1 MVARFCSSH
10 AAQDPVNTVAH
21 LRHDHERGPRLCA
34 VEGLSEEDQKIITL
48 ARSVRARTGASEGA
62 AVRDETGRTYAAAT
76 VALPSLQLS
85 ALRLA
90 VAMAVSSGASSLEAA
105 AVVSQATGPSA
116 EDLAAVA
123 DLGPQAPVYHAGSD
137 GRLRA
142 TLGHVR

>member
-1 MVARFCSSH
+1 MVI
-10 AAQDPVNTVAH
+10 AH
-21 LRHDHERGPRLCA
+21 LRHGHERGPRLGA
-34 VEGLSEEDQKIITL
+34 VEGLGAEDQKIITL
-48 ARSVRARTGASEGA
+48 ARSARARTGAAEGA

-90 VAMAVSSGASSLEAA
+90 VAMAVSSGASDLEAA
-105 AVVSQATGPSA
+105 AVVSQAAGPSA

-123 DLGPQAPVYHAGSD
+123 DLGPQAPVYHAGPD

-142 TLGHVR
+142 TLGHVP